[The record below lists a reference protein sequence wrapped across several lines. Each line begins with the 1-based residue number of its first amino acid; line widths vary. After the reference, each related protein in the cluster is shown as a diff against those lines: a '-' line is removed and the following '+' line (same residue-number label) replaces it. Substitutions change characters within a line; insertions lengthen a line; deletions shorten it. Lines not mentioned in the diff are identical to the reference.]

1 MYTATF
7 QAELTK
13 WLAFEVVCLEY
24 DEFDLAMWLIRLI
37 RLIMIPLKLCG
48 HVSINFKSQIGR
60 ISIVGLTGSGGSEY
74 IKWRINGVD
83 CQVVSCSTMF
93 PCNHRCE

>member
-24 DEFDLAMWLIRLI
+24 DEFDLAMWLF

-48 HVSINFKSQIGR
+48 HVSINFKSQIGGFR
-60 ISIVGLTGSGGSEY
+60 LLV
-74 IKWRINGVD
+74 
-83 CQVVSCSTMF
+83 
-93 PCNHRCE
+93 